1 MAEDSAQGDEAGTGE
16 VLEYGRADEGA
27 GDGFLGVEASFP
39 SLGDVPSFDDV
50 LHRAK
55 DEAIDYVK
63 RQFRS
68 SKVEALPPPEIDLPL
83 DEEEVTMSYRQ
94 TAQDDPPPPDP
105 NG

>member
-1 MAEDSAQGDEAGTGE
+1 MAEDRARGDEAGTGE
-16 VLEYGRADEGA
+16 VREYLRPDVDA
-27 GDGFLGVEASFP
+27 GDGLPGIEASIP
-39 SLGDVPSFDDV
+39 SLGDVPSLDDV
-50 LHRAK
+50 MHRAK